1 MTTEFVTEL
10 FDAPDAQL
18 IIDRV
23 QAMLNDEKK
32 RRQEFYE
39 WLQDD
44 VKAEFINGKVI
55 MHSPVKR
62 RHLRASGNLTTL
74 LRVYVQTNDLGEVD
88 TEKALVAMTRN
99 DYEPDICFWRKEVAD
114 EFDDDMMLHPAPDLV
129 VEILSK
135 STTKRDRGI
144 KFEDY
149 AAHGVREYW
158 LVDPLRQTV
167 EQFRLDEE
175 FMAFDAVG
183 NFHLTDSITALT
195 VPGFTI
201 PVRAIFEQEANAETL
216 RALLNGDSQELDRR
230 N

>member
-1 MTTEFVTEL
+1 MTQLVTEI

-18 IIDRV
+18 IINRV
-23 QAMLNDEKK
+23 QAMLDDEKK

-44 VKAEFINGKVI
+44 VKAEFINGEVI

-62 RHLRASGNLTTL
+62 RHLRANGNLTTL
-74 LRVYVQTNDLGEVD
+74 LRVYVQTNNLGEVD
-88 TEKALVAMTRN
+88 TEKALVVLTRN
-99 DYEPDICFWRKEVAD
+99 DYEPDICYWRKEVAD
-114 EFDDDMMLHPAPDLV
+114 EFDDETMKHPAPDLV

-135 STTKRDRGI
+135 STAKRDRGI

-149 AAHGVREYW
+149 ASHGVREYW

-183 NFHLTDSITALT
+183 NFHLPDMLTALT
-195 VPGFTI
+195 VPGFSI

-216 RALLNGDSQELDRR
+216 RTLLA
-230 N
+230 

>member
-1 MTTEFVTEL
+1 MTDFVADL

-44 VKAEFINGKVI
+44 VKAEFINGEVI

-62 RHLRASGNLTTL
+62 RHLRASKLLFNLL
-74 LRVYVQTNDLGEVD
+74 QNFIVIRDLGEVD
-88 TEKALVAMTRN
+88 IEKALVALTRN

-114 EFDDDMMLHPAPDLV
+114 EFDDDMMKHPAPDLV
-129 VEILSK
+129 IEILSK
-135 STTKRDRGI
+135 GTVKRDRGI

-149 AAHGVREYW
+149 ASHGVREYW
-158 LVDPLRQTV
+158 LVDPLRHTV

-175 FMAFDAVG
+175 FMAFDTVG
-183 NFHLTDSITALT
+183 NFHLPDTITALT

-201 PVRAIFEQEANAETL
+201 PVRAIFEQEANAGTL
-216 RALLNGDSQELDRR
+216 RALLTTQ
-230 N
+230 

>member
-1 MTTEFVTEL
+1 MTDEFIAEL
-10 FDAPDAQL
+10 FDAPDAKL
-18 IIDRV
+18 IIARV
-23 QAMLNDEKK
+23 QAMLDDEAQQRKA
-32 RRQEFYE
+32 FYE

-44 VKAEFINGKVI
+44 IKAEFINGQII

-62 RHLRASGNLTTL
+62 KHLRANGNLTTL
-74 LRVYVQTNDLGEVD
+74 LRIYVQTHHLGEVD
-88 TEKALVAMTRN
+88 TEKAMVSLTRN

-114 EFDDDMMLHPAPDLV
+114 EFDDETMQHPAPDLI

-135 STTKRDRGI
+135 GTAKRDRGI

-149 AAHGVREYW
+149 ASHGVREYW
-158 LVDPLRQTV
+158 LIDPTRQTV

-183 NFHLTDSITALT
+183 NFHLNDTITALT

-201 PVRAIFEQEANAETL
+201 PVKAIFETKANHDVL
-216 RALLNGDSQELDRR
+216 RQMF
-230 N
+230 

>member
-1 MTTEFVTEL
+1 MMTDFVADL

-18 IIDRV
+18 IINRV
-23 QAMLNDEKK
+23 QRMLDDEKK

-44 VKAEFINGKVI
+44 VKAEFINGEVI

-74 LRVYVQTNDLGEVD
+74 LRVYVQVNDLGEVD
-88 TEKALVAMTRN
+88 TEKALVVLTRN

-114 EFDDDMMLHPAPDLV
+114 EFDDETMKHPAPDLV

-135 STTKRDRGI
+135 GTAKRDRGI

-149 AAHGVREYW
+149 ASHGVREYW
-158 LVDPLRQTV
+158 LVDPMRQTV

-175 FMAFDAVG
+175 FMAFDTVG
-183 NFHLTDSITALT
+183 NFHLTDTLTALT

-201 PVRAIFEQEANAETL
+201 PVRAIFEQEANEKTL
-216 RALLNGDSQELDRR
+216 RTLLSKE
-230 N
+230 

>member
-1 MTTEFVTEL
+1 MLTDFVADL
-10 FDAPDAQL
+10 LDAPDAQL
-18 IIDRV
+18 IINRV
-23 QAMLNDEKK
+23 QAALNEEKK
-32 RRQEFYE
+32 RRQAFYD

-44 VKAEFINGKVI
+44 VKAEFINGEVI
-55 MHSPVKR
+55 LHSPVKR
-62 RHLRASGNLTTL
+62 RHLRASKHLFNLL
-74 LRVYVQTNDLGEVD
+74 QNFVGQHDLGEVD
-88 TEKALVAMTRN
+88 IEKAMVSLTRN

-114 EFDDDMMLHPAPDLV
+114 EFDDETMQHPAPDLI

-135 STTKRDRGI
+135 GTAKRDRGV

-158 LVDPLRQTV
+158 LVDPTRQTV

-183 NFHLTDSITALT
+183 NLHLNDTLTALT

-201 PVRAIFEQEANAETL
+201 PVRAIFESEVNRTTL
-216 RALLNGDSQELDRR
+216 QALLKIP
-230 N
+230 

>member
-1 MTTEFVTEL
+1 MMTDFIADL
-10 FDAPDAQL
+10 LDSPDAKL

-23 QAMLNDEKK
+23 QAVLNDEAK
-32 RRQEFYE
+32 RRQAFYE

-44 VKAEFINGKVI
+44 VKAEFINGEVI

-74 LRVYVQTNDLGEVD
+74 LRVYVQINNLGEVD
-88 TEKALVAMTRN
+88 TEKALVTLTRN

-114 EFDDDMMLHPAPDLV
+114 EFDDETMKHPAPDLV

-135 STTKRDRGI
+135 GTAKRDRGI

-149 AAHGVREYW
+149 ASHGVREYW
-158 LVDPLRQTV
+158 LVDPRRQTV

-183 NFHLTDSITALT
+183 NFHLTDTITALT
-195 VPGFTI
+195 LPGFSI
-201 PVRAIFEQEANAETL
+201 PIRAIFEQEANAETL
-216 RALLNGDSQELDRR
+216 RALMA
-230 N
+230 

>member
-1 MTTEFVTEL
+1 MNDDFVAEL
-10 FDAPDAQL
+10 LDAPDAQL

-23 QAMLNDEKK
+23 QTLLNDEKK
-32 RRQEFYE
+32 RREEFYE

-44 VKAEFINGKVI
+44 VKAEFINGEVI

-62 RHLRASGNLTTL
+62 RHLRSSKLLANLL
-74 LRVYVQTNDLGEVD
+74 HNFVAIHELGEVD
-88 TEKALVAMTRN
+88 TEKALIVLTRN

-114 EFDDDMMLHPAPDLV
+114 EFTDDTMKHPAPDLA

-135 STTKRDRGI
+135 GTAKRDRGV

-149 AAHGVREYW
+149 ASHGVREYW
-158 LVDPLRQTV
+158 LVDPMRQTV
-167 EQFRLDEE
+167 EQFQLDEE

-183 NFHLTDSITALT
+183 NLHINDTLTALT

-201 PVRAIFEQEANAETL
+201 PVRAIFESAANKEAL
-216 RALLNGDSQELDRR
+216 RGLLE
-230 N
+230 

>member
-1 MTTEFVTEL
+1 MITDFVADL

-44 VKAEFINGKVI
+44 VKAEFINGEVI

-74 LRVYVQTNDLGEVD
+74 LRVYVQTNNLGEVD
-88 TEKALVAMTRN
+88 TEKALVALTRN

-114 EFDDDMMLHPAPDLV
+114 EFDDEMMKHPAPDLV

-135 STTKRDRGI
+135 GTTKRDRGI

-149 AAHGVREYW
+149 ASHGVREYW
-158 LVDPLRQTV
+158 LVDPMRHTV

-183 NFHLTDSITALT
+183 NFHLTDTITALT

-216 RALLNGDSQELDRR
+216 RALLNQ
-230 N
+230 NA

>member
-1 MTTEFVTEL
+1 MMSDFVADL

-18 IIDRV
+18 IINRV
-23 QAMLNDEKK
+23 QRMLDDEKK

-44 VKAEFINGKVI
+44 VKAEFINGEVI

-74 LRVYVQTNDLGEVD
+74 LRVYVQVNNLGEVD
-88 TEKALVAMTRN
+88 TEKALVVLTRN

-114 EFDDDMMLHPAPDLV
+114 EFDDETMKHPAPDLV

-135 STTKRDRGI
+135 GTAKRDRGI

-149 AAHGVREYW
+149 ASHGVREYW
-158 LVDPLRQTV
+158 LVDPIRQTV
-167 EQFRLDEE
+167 EQFRLDEK

-183 NFHLTDSITALT
+183 NLHLTDALTALT
-195 VPGFTI
+195 VPGFSI
-201 PVRAIFEQEANAETL
+201 PVRAIFEQEANEETL
-216 RALLNGDSQELDRR
+216 RALLNKD
-230 N
+230 